1 MLIGKRKMQK
11 QSIQISLLFA
21 ILLVTA
27 TACATADPV
36 PAEAEVP
43 PAIATESKSTES
55 TTSEASSA
63 EVVEPVGE
71 FSLAGMEKNA
81 NGYIDLSVEQ
91 LATVLPDKD
100 FTLVNVHV
108 PDQGNL
114 PMTDLSIAFDEV
126 DAFVAALPDKDA
138 PIVIYCRSGG
148 MSSQMAP
155 ALAALGYTNLFELEG
170 GFNAWGA
177 AGYELLPPQ

>member
-1 MLIGKRKMQK
+1 MRK
-11 QSIQISLLFA
+11 QSNHIIFVIS

-27 TACATADPV
+27 AACTTVDPT
-36 PAEAEVP
+36 PSKPTVP
-43 PAIATESKSTES
+43 PTAEPIVADVLEPES
-55 TTSEASSA
+55 
-63 EVVEPVGE
+63 E
-71 FSLAGMEKNA
+71 FSLAGMEKNTD
-81 NGYIDLSVEQ
+81 GYVDLSVEQ
-91 LATVLPDKD
+91 LANVLPDKD

-114 PMTDLSIAFDEV
+114 PMTDLSIAFNEV
-126 DAFVAALPDKDA
+126 DAFVTTLPDKDA

-155 ALAALGYTNLFELEG
+155 ALAALGYTNLFELDG

-177 AGYELLPPQ
+177 AGHELLPPR

>member
-1 MLIGKRKMQK
+1 MRK
-11 QSIQISLLFA
+11 QSNHIIFVIS

-27 TACATADPV
+27 AACTMVDPT
-36 PAEAEVP
+36 PSKPTVP
-43 PAIATESKSTES
+43 PTAEPIAVDVLDPES
-55 TTSEASSA
+55 
-63 EVVEPVGE
+63 E
-71 FSLAGMEKNA
+71 FSLAGMEKNID
-81 NGYIDLSVEQ
+81 GYVDLSVEQ
-91 LATVLPDKD
+91 LANVLPDKD

-114 PMTDLSIAFDEV
+114 PMTDLSIAFNEV
-126 DAFVAALPDKDA
+126 DAFVATLPDKDA

-155 ALAALGYTNLFELEG
+155 ALAALGYTNLFELDG

-177 AGYELLPPQ
+177 AGHELLPPQ